1 MLGSFDG
8 IAIADY
14 WLVRK
19 RRLDLAQLYTP
30 DGIYSYAGGFNVRAV
45 AALIVGWGVA
55 LLGLAVPSLRFLWSG
70 GWIFSLL
77 GGLLAY
83 RLLMRGERS
92 VIGEDEFER
101 ITHAVPVREEP
112 APALLPT
119 EASF

>member
-30 DGIYSYAGGFNVRAV
+30 EGIYSYVKGVNVRAV
-45 AALIVGWGVA
+45 IALVIGWAVA
-55 LLGLAVPSLRFLWSG
+55 LTGLAVPALRFLWNG

-83 RLLMRGERS
+83 WLLMRGERS
-92 VIGEDEFER
+92 TISEHEFEH
-101 ITHAVPVREEP
+101 ITRNAGTPEEP
-112 APALLPT
+112 APGLVAS
-119 EASF
+119 EARS